1 MTLATNPTRQRHF
14 IGMSGNHGCLPDFV
28 RVYSTRREAVEVLA
42 DMFELG
48 RTRKAA
54 LSHDSYLD
62 LSLGRDGAEYCEVVE
77 CDCAKPW
84 EHGEDDKPEDWG
96 IGNAAE

>member
-1 MTLATNPTRQRHF
+1 MTLANNPNPQRHF
-14 IGMSGNHGCLPDFV
+14 IAMSGSHGCLPDFV
-28 RVYSTRREAVEVLA
+28 QGYVTKREAVDSLA

-54 LSHDSYLD
+54 LSHDSYLE
-62 LSLGRDGAEYCEVVE
+62 LSPGRNGADYCEVVE
-77 CDCAKPW
+77 CNCAKPW
-84 EHGEDDKPEDWG
+84 EHGEDEPEDWG